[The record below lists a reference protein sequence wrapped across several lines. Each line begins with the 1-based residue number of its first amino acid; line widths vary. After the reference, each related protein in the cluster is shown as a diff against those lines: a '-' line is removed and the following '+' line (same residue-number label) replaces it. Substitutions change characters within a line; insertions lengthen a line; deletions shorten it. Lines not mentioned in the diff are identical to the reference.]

1 MGKNLQ
7 QKLAEYIEKYYWY
20 SETYIRNSKN
30 IKYSRVILKDEDSTE
45 YKDNTSEKDTS
56 LSGRLKKYLDHIRER
71 MEDTFS
77 ERVRR
82 IIKKKSF
89 SNVDIYK
96 KANLDRKVFSKLI
109 NNKNYQPGRNTALA
123 LVIALEL
130 DEFEIDDLLGRA
142 GFALSDGNKEDVII
156 RFFIINQLYDINVIN
171 EALASYGLPILGERN
186 IKNVASEETKDNH

>member
-77 ERVRR
+77 ERV
-82 IIKKKSF
+82 I
-89 SNVDIYK
+89 
-96 KANLDRKVFSKLI
+96 
-109 NNKNYQPGRNTALA
+109 
-123 LVIALEL
+123 
-130 DEFEIDDLLGRA
+130 
-142 GFALSDGNKEDVII
+142 
-156 RFFIINQLYDINVIN
+156 LY
-171 EALASYGLPILGERN
+171 
-186 IKNVASEETKDNH
+186 

>member
-1 MGKNLQ
+1 MDKNLQ
-7 QKLAEYIEKYYWY
+7 QKLAEFIEKYYWY

-82 IIKKKSF
+82 IIKKKGF

-171 EALASYGLPILGERN
+171 EALVSYGLPILGERN